1 MLVSDCITESN
12 STAATTVGL
21 DTSAGEMKSLLER
34 AFDVRFTILDATGGD
49 VLDLSPAE
57 PSRDWGRCSEL
68 CREAARRGRPEFIDD
83 DDPLLTLALPC
94 LNAEGSGTVAVATF
108 LTRPVAEDEDF
119 SGPARR
125 LGMEPGE
132 LREWSRRQKPWSAE
146 TLKQITGLV
155 LDNARAELRLR
166 ALQEEA
172 EKLSGNLASTY
183 EEISLLYRL
192 AQNLKLSKSDE
203 ELGRIALEWL
213 GEVVPAA
220 GLAIQLTSSP
230 GGGESTVRFGG
241 GESAFLV
248 VGDCP
253 IDEAE
258 FSKLIDH
265 LGLKGDRSDLC
276 DDQRYASVPA
286 FGPLRGKS
294 DLSPL
299 GPHRPIVVNRPI
311 AEQPDWPCPR
321 VRQLIAVALT
331 EGENT
336 FGWMAAL
343 NHVDDAEFGEV
354 EANLLSSV
362 AAILGVHGGNIELYR
377 QQSELLEKIIHSL
390 SSAIDAKDPYTCG
403 HSDRVARVAVRL
415 AEEMGCDVE
424 MLKTIYLAGLLHDV
438 GKIGVEDCILHKA
451 GKLSDE
457 EYKHIKQHAE
467 IGHRILH
474 DLSKLEDVLPV
485 VLHHHE
491 SWDGNGYP
499 QQLDAERIPLAA
511 RIVAVADAFD
521 AMSSD
526 RPYRKRMSNEKVDE
540 ILRAGA
546 GQQWDPA
553 VIDAFFRGSDDLR
566 RLCREAQENAE
577 TQCCEQ

>member
-12 STAATTVGL
+12 STAATTVGP

-34 AFDVRFTILDATGGD
+34 AFDVRFTILDAAGGD

-94 LNAEGSGTVAVATF
+94 LDAEGSGTVAVAMF

-132 LREWSRRQKPWSAE
+132 LREWSRHQKPWSAE

-155 LDNARAELRLR
+155 LDNAQAEMRLR

-172 EKLSGNLASTY
+172 EKLSVNLASTY
-183 EEISLLYRL
+183 EEIGLLYRL

-230 GGGESTVRFGG
+230 GGGKSTVRFGG

-253 IDEAE
+253 IDETE

-276 DDQRYASVPA
+276 DDQRCASVPA
-286 FGPLRGKS
+286 FGPPRGKS

-299 GPHRPIVVNRPI
+299 GPQRPIVVNRPI
-311 AEQPDWPCPR
+311 AERPDWPCPR

-343 NHVDDAEFGEV
+343 NHVDDAEFDTV

-415 AEEMGCDVE
+415 AEEMGCDAE

-451 GKLSDE
+451 EKLSDE

-526 RPYRKRMSNEKVDE
+526 RPYRKKMPDERVDE

-546 GQQWDPA
+546 GRQWDPA
-553 VIDAFFRGSDDLR
+553 VIDAFFRSSDDLR
-566 RLCREAQENAE
+566 RRQ
-577 TQCCEQ
+577 TQ

>member
-1 MLVSDCITESN
+1 M
-12 STAATTVGL
+12 
-21 DTSAGEMKSLLER
+21 
-34 AFDVRFTILDATGGD
+34 
-49 VLDLSPAE
+49 
-57 PSRDWGRCSEL
+57 
-68 CREAARRGRPEFIDD
+68 
-83 DDPLLTLALPC
+83 
-94 LNAEGSGTVAVATF
+94 F

-155 LDNARAELRLR
+155 LDNAQAEMRLR

-172 EKLSGNLASTY
+172 EKLSVNLASTY

-192 AQNLKLSKSDE
+192 TQNLSLSKSDK

-220 GLAIQLTSSP
+220 GLAIQLTPSP
-230 GGGESTVRFGG
+230 GDGKSTVRFGG
-241 GESAFLV
+241 GEPAFLV
-248 VGDCP
+248 SGDCP

-265 LGLKGDRSDLC
+265 LVVRQVGFDRLGATGS
-276 DDQRYASVPA
+276 ASACLDATPA
-286 FGPLRGKS
+286 KPVAPNKPTYQFPLGGPLEAG
-294 DLSPL
+294 

-311 AEQPDWPCPR
+311 AERPDWPCPR

-343 NHVDDAEFGEV
+343 NHVDDAEFGTV

-362 AAILGVHGGNIELYR
+362 AAILGIHGGNIELYR
-377 QQSELLEKIIHSL
+377 QQSELLERIIHSL
-390 SSAIDAKDPYTCG
+390 SSAIDAKDPYTRG

-415 AEEMGCDVE
+415 AEEMGCDAE

-438 GKIGVEDCILHKA
+438 GKIGVEDCILRKA

-457 EYKHIKQHAE
+457 EYEHIKQHAE

-474 DLSKLEDVLPV
+474 DLSKLENVLPV

-491 SWDGNGYP
+491 AWDGEGYP
-499 QQLDAERIPLAA
+499 QRLDAERIPPAA

-526 RPYRKRMSNEKVDE
+526 RPYRKGMSDERVDE

-546 GQQWDPA
+546 GRQWDPA
-553 VIDAFFRGSDDLR
+553 VIDAFFRSSDDLR
-566 RLCREAQENAE
+566 RLCRQ
-577 TQCCEQ
+577 TQ